1 MSKLDEFA
9 EISDTANSVCHS
21 IGSFHPLSTSGV
33 KLLSVVNGKGG
44 TEVFSVDKAGNVTA
58 AGNINGTLAGTIDL
72 ATQVV
77 GVLPVAS
84 GGTASSTALANSKV
98 MVSSA
103 GKIVESSTTT
113 TNLGS
118 LDTTTSLT
126 AQLAAK
132 SPSASPTFSGTI
144 TTPLTAS
151 RALATGSANELAVSA
166 TTATE
171 LGYVSGVTSAI
182 QTQLGTKAARPT
194 MTSAALG
201 SNFTVTGGT
210 FSDITG
216 LVVTV
221 TTPAA
226 GEVITLALRGSGID
240 AGSSGTM
247 VLAYN
252 VNGGSDVIIGLVSL
266 AVSFGYLINFSFPVS
281 LSSGSNTLQLRGRI
295 SSGGNQA
302 IQGNS
307 TFGFTTLYAIQYG

>member
-98 MVSSA
+98 MVSS
-103 GKIVESSTTT
+103 